1 MQASGN
7 ILRTL
12 DAPTKCLPKHGAPQD
27 EKGLKTKMP
36 YDKLLNDKR
45 HNSWTDAKWTTLL
58 QQRIANG
65 QNGLLNKMQ
74 KNLRVLVK
82 NVKISKF
89 VILKHTNCL
98 LRQNE

>member
-12 DAPTKCLPKHGAPQD
+12 DAPTKCLPKHGVPQD

-36 YDKLLNDKR
+36 YDKLPNDKR
-45 HNSWTDAKWTTLL
+45 HNSWTDAKWTTLYSNEF
-58 QQRIANG
+58 ANG

-74 KNLRVLVK
+74 KNLK
-82 NVKISKF
+82 NLDKRLQGTCKKCKNSQIC
-89 VILKHTNCL
+89 H
-98 LRQNE
+98 

>member
-12 DAPTKCLPKHGAPQD
+12 DAPTKCLPKHGVPQD

-36 YDKLLNDKR
+36 YDKLPNDKR
-45 HNSWTDAKWTTLL
+45 HNSWTDAKWTTLYSNEF
-58 QQRIANG
+58 ANG

-74 KNLRVLVK
+74 KNLK
-82 NVKISKF
+82 NLDKRLQGTCKKCKNSQICHFK
-89 VILKHTNCL
+89 TY
-98 LRQNE
+98 

>member
-27 EKGLKTKMP
+27 EKGLKKKMP
-36 YDKLLNDKR
+36 YDKLPNDKR

-98 LRQNE
+98 LHQNE